1 MLLMGFCSATWA
13 GTGFSSVRATAVQ
26 SPALQVVQQAQ
37 RSVKGHVVDSE
48 GPVISANIQEKG
60 NPKNVSQ

>member
-48 GPVISANIQEKG
+48 GPVIGSTIQEKEKH
-60 NPKNVSQ
+60 KNVSQ